1 MAGSGALVSLF
12 ECTLSA
18 SMNPDCGCG
27 EADCECEGSA
37 ADEAS
42 CPQCVKG
49 NILKEL
55 QNQFSAGKPLASAMG
70 MNGRPVM
77 FKEMNPSR
85 KPGLFPVQS
94 RLPEPSW
101 QEGCRV
107 GGSPAVKDRATRKA
121 RSAKRHS
128 RWEHQLTATKPYPP
142 QGTCTG
148 QRWIVVSWPELASAG
163 MDVGTPNDDPESPSL
178 QGWGR
183 LQSLPVSGRS
193 GRLQQ
198 LQPRPG
204 LSPES
209 LRQPE
214 QPGHACQPRS
224 QGHALGEPDLA
235 QRTKKY
241 ENDLKS
247 GAPEST
253 INYDLGQLKASEQNY
268 QNKVEAAHTAGLI
281 AGGDEANR
289 LQTLNDLSQTTD
301 LLNQYHNAQGQAT
314 QPWLPGPGGG
324 GTWIPGPGGGGLNLP
339 EGPILIVNDP
349 NLPAGVMT
357 QIGPSLV
364 AIGTGGQGD
373 FMVQPGSP
381 SDLGYPPPITNV
393 PPVPEAGG
401 AAAGQYAGQALVM
414 NPETTGVTI
423 SFLIDQAPY
432 SLPAGQELP
441 LAGQPSWVI
450 AFDRGGSLG
459 PTSYT
464 LMPAVATNSSPPR
477 AVGIWSRRPTRSS
490 WTTRPTPTISPSSWR
505 TSPGRSRPTRR
516 WRSAARCPSS

>member
-1 MAGSGALVSLF
+1 MTQTVTPKVNTVGRPIAKAGPETRKSVADRARQEVVRRTQELKKNAAKAGLCMHKSLGTVTSMQRTLKPPMEATLALSPADPMAGSGALVSLF

-55 QNQFSAGKPLASAMG
+55 QNH
-70 MNGRPVM
+70 N
-77 FKEMNPSR
+77 
-85 KPGLFPVQS
+85 LFQ
-94 RLPEPSW
+94 
-101 QEGCRV
+101 
-107 GGSPAVKDRATRKA
+107 SPADQAAFNNCNLDPACLQNLFDNQNNPDTHVNPGVKDMLLA
-121 RSAKRHS
+121 
-128 RWEHQLTATKPYPP
+128 QL
-142 QGTCTG
+142 
-148 QRWIVVSWPELASAG
+148 
-163 MDVGTPNDDPESPSL
+163 
-178 QGWGR
+178 
-183 LQSLPVSGRS
+183 
-193 GRLQQ
+193 
-198 LQPRPG
+198 
-204 LSPES
+204 
-209 LRQPE
+209 
-214 QPGHACQPRS
+214 
-224 QGHALGEPDLA
+224 DLA

-349 NLPAGVMT
+349 NLPAEVMT

-401 AAAGQYAGQALVM
+401 AAAEQYAGQALVM
-414 NPETTGVTI
+414 NPEITGVTI

-464 LMPAVATNSSPPR
+464 LE
-477 AVGIWSRRPTRSS
+477 RRQ
-490 WTTRPTPTISPSSWR
+490 
-505 TSPGRSRPTRR
+505 
-516 WRSAARCPSS
+516 